1 MLKIG
6 NFHLNFTNLSTQ
18 YIPFVLFF
26 SKILPLLQGETHI
39 QRANGNYKAEL
50 GEHMILYRRLFKNL
64 IGGSTHMTN
73 NMQNLSP
80 RNAFVRFA
88 LGSMMT
94 AYGTV
99 QLIRDPK
106 SRRGQM
112 LILVGSMKVA
122 EGATK
127 FCPRKAM
134 SSSMMDMQ
142 KMMASNTTQAASA
155 STGAAMNS
163 GANSNQSDSSG
174 SIMQMVGNVAQA
186 FTGAGAGAGAGQNT
200 AGGNT
205 SGTTVQT
212 ISDIAQTVA
221 PQVGQMINDVAG
233 MVGNQSATASTNSNA
248 NTKKASNNT
257 NANSGNT
264 KSSSANGNN
273 KSQQ

>member
-1 MLKIG
+1 
-6 NFHLNFTNLSTQ
+6 
-18 YIPFVLFF
+18 
-26 SKILPLLQGETHI
+26 
-39 QRANGNYKAEL
+39 
-50 GEHMILYRRLFKNL
+50 
-64 IGGSTHMTN
+64 
-73 NMQNLSP
+73 MQNLSP

-142 KMMASNTTQAASA
+142 KMMASNATQGASA
-155 STGAAMNS
+155 STGAGMNS

-186 FTGAGAGAGAGQNT
+186 FKGAGAGQNT

-205 SGTTVQT
+205 SGTAVQT